1 MANQL
6 KFHLDESV
14 PSFTSLAKA
23 LRKRRLDVTTV
34 HDVNLYAASDIDHL
48 VYCRLH
54 QRVIY
59 TNDEDYLS
67 LIKHEPNHSGV
78 LYCIQDK
85 YSMGEII
92 DRIVMFWEVYEQEE
106 FIGRVE
112 FL

>member
-1 MANQL
+1 MASQL

-59 TNDEDYLS
+59 TNDEDYLV
-67 LIKHEPNHSGV
+67 LIKNDLSHSGV
-78 LYCIQDK
+78 IYCVQGK
-85 YSMGEII
+85 YSMGETI
-92 DRIVMFWEVYEQEE
+92 DRLVMFWEVYEQGE